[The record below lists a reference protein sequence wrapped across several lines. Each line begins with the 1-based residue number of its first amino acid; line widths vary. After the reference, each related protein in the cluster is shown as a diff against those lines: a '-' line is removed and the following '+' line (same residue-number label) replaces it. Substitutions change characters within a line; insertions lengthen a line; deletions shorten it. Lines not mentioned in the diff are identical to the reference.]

1 MSGNPVRG
9 SSNPNS
15 KTVRILAF
23 GDSLTSGYRLNPEQA
38 YPKLLEKELHKRG
51 LKNLEILNAGVS
63 GDTSSQGLRRIQWT
77 LKNGPFDYVL
87 VALGANDGLRLLP
100 PKNLESNLEK
110 TILEFKKTGA
120 KVILV
125 GIKIPINL
133 DPDFRKQFES
143 IYPRL
148 AKKMNLPFYP
158 FLLEGVAADP
168 ELNLDDQIHPNSQ
181 GHEVIAQK
189 LSDFLFKILKDH
201 R

>member
-1 MSGNPVRG
+1 MSGNPVCG
-9 SSNPNS
+9 SSNQNS

-189 LSDFLFKILKDH
+189 LSDFLFEILKDH